1 MSPVKRIIT
10 CKGSSIFF
18 EKKTFMTPVNTASI
32 AEIFSAIQGEGPIVG
47 VRQLFIR
54 FYNCNISCN
63 WCDTPAAKQTNG
75 PCIVEEFPGNRK
87 NITVNNPFYPVDLFK
102 TILPFLSFPHHSI
115 SLTGGEPL
123 LYHKFLQEFLP
134 IIKQYNNNNKKS
146 CKIYLETNGILHDA
160 LEKVL
165 PWIDIIGMDW
175 KLPSSAK
182 TKDLTKQHA
191 IFLQKT
197 YNHDLF
203 IKIIM
208 TKDTDNKELIHAC
221 NIIADKNPEIS
232 VILQPVT
239 NFNNSADIM
248 PPTPKQ
254 LLDWQETA
262 LHYCSDVRV
271 IPQTHVFMGQR

>member
-1 MSPVKRIIT
+1 
-10 CKGSSIFF
+10 
-18 EKKTFMTPVNTASI
+18 MTLVNTAQI
-32 AEIFSAIQGEGPIVG
+32 AEIFSGIQGEGPIVG

-54 FYNCNISCN
+54 FYNCNISCS
-63 WCDTPAAKQTNG
+63 WCDTPAAKITNG
-75 PCIVEEFPGNRK
+75 PCIVETFPGNRK
-87 NITVNNPFYPVDLFK
+87 NITTNNPFSPIDLFK

-134 IIKQYNNNNKKS
+134 MIKQHKS
-146 CKIYLETNGILHDA
+146 YKIYLETNGILHDA

-182 TKDLTKQHA
+182 TKNLTEQHT
-191 IFLQKT
+191 IFLQKA
-197 YNHDLF
+197 YNHNLF
-203 IKIIM
+203 IKIIV
-208 TKDTDNKELIHAC
+208 TKDTNNKELINAY
-221 NIIADKNPEIS
+221 NIIADKNSEIP

-239 NFNNSADIM
+239 NSNNSANIL

-262 LHYCSDVRV
+262 LHYFSDVRV
-271 IPQTHVFMGQR
+271 IPQTHIFIGQR